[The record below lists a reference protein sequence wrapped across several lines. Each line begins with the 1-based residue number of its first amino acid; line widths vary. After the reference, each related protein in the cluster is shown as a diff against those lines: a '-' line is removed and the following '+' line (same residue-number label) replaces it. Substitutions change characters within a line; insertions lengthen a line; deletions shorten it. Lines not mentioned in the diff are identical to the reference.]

1 MEEKKTTKKTTTTKK
16 ATSTKA
22 KTTTAKKKV
31 QPKEEAMEQTQQ
43 TQMQPNMEQMFQMF
57 QMFMGQMQQ
66 QAQETVVEKPKRQAK
81 TGKANNKLNKSTLR
95 RERGDEDVLVRS
107 VSGCVCFKSPKSGI
121 TYKFME
127 VGDEEWM
134 TVDEVLQMETAS
146 RKYLHTPWVVVEDD
160 EVNEVLGLKEISETM
175 DDLTTNLD
183 EILEEYDIKDIED
196 LVSRVPEDYKKT
208 LAGVVLEKINNKE
221 LRDGVVISELGRM
234 LNVDFALYSV
244 K

>member
-31 QPKEEAMEQTQQ
+31 QPKEELVEQPQVQ
-43 TQMQPNMEQMFQMF
+43 AQPSMEQMFQMF
-57 QMFMGQMQQ
+57 QMFMNQQVQQ
-66 QAQETVVEKPKRQAK
+66 QPQSESVKEKKVVNKR
-81 TGKANNKLNKSTLR
+81 TNNKLNKSTLR

-107 VSGCVCFKSPKSGI
+107 VVGCVCFKSPKSGI
-121 TYKFME
+121 TYNFTE
-127 VGDEEWM
+127 IGDEEWM
-134 TVDEVLQMETAS
+134 SIDEVLQMETAS
-146 RKYLHTPWVVVEDD
+146 RKYLHTPWLAVEDD
-160 EVNEVLGLKEISETM
+160 EVNEVLGLKEVAETI
-175 DDLTTNLD
+175 DELTTNLD
-183 EILEEYDIKDIED
+183 EVLEEYDIKDIED

-234 LNVDFALYSV
+234 LDVDFALYSI

>member
-31 QPKEEAMEQTQQ
+31 QSKEELVG
-43 TQMQPNMEQMFQMF
+43 QPQVQAQPSMEQMFQMF
-57 QMFMGQMQQ
+57 QMFMNQQVQQ
-66 QAQETVVEKPKRQAK
+66 QPQSESVKEKRLVNKR
-81 TGKANNKLNKSTLR
+81 TNGKLNKSTLR

-107 VSGCVCFKSPKSGI
+107 VAGCVCFKSPKTGV
-121 TYKFME
+121 TYNFLEK
-127 VGDEEWM
+127 GDEEWL
-134 TVDEVLQMETAS
+134 TVDEILQMETAN
-146 RKYLHTPWVVVEDD
+146 RKFLHTPWLVVEDD
-160 EVNEVLGLKEISETM
+160 EVNEVLGLKEMSETVSE
-175 DDLTTNLD
+175 LTDNLD
-183 EILEEYDIKDIED
+183 EVLEEYDIKDIED

-234 LNVDFALYSV
+234 LNVDFALYSI

>member
-31 QPKEEAMEQTQQ
+31 QPKEEVVEQLRVQA
-43 TQMQPNMEQMFQMF
+43 QPSMEQMFQMF
-57 QMFMGQMQQ
+57 QMFMNQQVQQ
-66 QAQETVVEKPKRQAK
+66 QPQSESVKEKRLVNKR
-81 TGKANNKLNKSTLR
+81 TNGKLNKSTLR

-107 VSGCVCFKSPKSGI
+107 VAGCVCFKSPKTGI
-121 TYKFME
+121 TYNFTE
-127 VGDEEWM
+127 IGDEEWM
-134 TVDEVLQMETAS
+134 TIDEVLQMETAS
-146 RKYLHTPWVVVEDD
+146 RKYLHTPWLAVEDD
-160 EVNEVLGLKEISETM
+160 EVNEVLGLKEVTETI
-175 DDLTTNLD
+175 DELTTNLD
-183 EILEEYDIKDIED
+183 EVLEEYDIKDIED

-234 LNVDFALYSV
+234 LNVDFALYSI

>member
-31 QPKEEAMEQTQQ
+31 QSKEELVERPQVQA
-43 TQMQPNMEQMFQMF
+43 QPSMEQMFQMF
-57 QMFMGQMQQ
+57 QMFMNQQIQQ
-66 QAQETVVEKPKRQAK
+66 QPQSKGVEEKRTTNKRAS
-81 TGKANNKLNKSTLR
+81 GKLNKSTLR

-107 VSGCVCFKSPKSGI
+107 VAGCVCFKSPKTGV
-121 TYKFME
+121 TYNFLEK
-127 VGDEEWM
+127 GDEEWL
-134 TVDEVLQMETAS
+134 TVDEVLQMETAN
-146 RKYLHTPWVVVEDD
+146 RKFLHTPWLVVEDD
-160 EVNEVLGLKEISETM
+160 EVNEVLGLKEMSETISE
-175 DDLTTNLD
+175 LTDNLD

-234 LNVDFALYSV
+234 LNVDFALYSI

>member
-22 KTTTAKKKV
+22 KTTTAKRKV
-31 QPKEEAMEQTQQ
+31 QPKEEVVEQPQVQ
-43 TQMQPNMEQMFQMF
+43 AQPSMEQMFQMF
-57 QMFMGQMQQ
+57 QMFMNQQVQQ
-66 QAQETVVEKPKRQAK
+66 QPQSESVKEKKIVNKR
-81 TGKANNKLNKSTLR
+81 TIGKLNKSTLR

-107 VSGCVCFKSPKSGI
+107 VAGCVCFKSPKTGV
-121 TYKFME
+121 TYNFLEK
-127 VGDEEWM
+127 GDEEWL
-134 TVDEVLQMETAS
+134 TVDEVLQMETAN
-146 RKYLHTPWVVVEDD
+146 RKFLHTPWLVVEDD
-160 EVNEVLGLKEISETM
+160 EVNEVLGLKEMSETVSE
-175 DDLTTNLD
+175 LTDNLD

-234 LNVDFALYSV
+234 LNVDFALYSI